1 MKVGDLVRNLYPRC
15 RHEIGIIIDVDAISG
30 DVYTVV
36 WMHGEIEYMNS
47 ADIAVISE
55 VSNGD

>member
-47 ADIAVISE
+47 ADIAVINESR
-55 VSNGD
+55 

>member
-15 RHEIGIIIDVDAISG
+15 RHEIGIIVDADAISG

-47 ADIAVISE
+47 ADIAVI
-55 VSNGD
+55 NGSR